1 MRKTEVQKEEMRKGE
16 EEKVFCE
23 RLLVHARNK
32 AELWDGVGSAMSP
45 EESLQLITEEV
56 GEVAGALNRGRR
68 DLAKEE
74 AVDVAHT
81 AMLLYISLD
90 NEEL

>member
-1 MRKTEVQKEEMRKGE
+1 MEKRSEEGE
-16 EEKVFCE
+16 KSFCD

-32 AELWDGVGSAMSP
+32 AKLWDGLDSKLSP
-45 EESLQLITEEV
+45 EFCLQLIIEEI
-56 GEVAGALNRGRR
+56 GEVAGALNRDRR

-90 NEEL
+90 KEI